1 MDGSQQQERQ
11 PRRRAE
17 PEPMD
22 DDDDYVPSD
31 ESSMEEGETDVMD
44 RLRIK
49 RYQVVGARPQFQ
61 VVRKT
66 TIREEGPRLPAL
78 FRVEYR
84 GGRIIEGTL
93 AFINRDLGDR
103 IAAITDG
110 LIRDQ
115 TINWEPVLQKIRL
128 QMQQQQQQQNGH

>member
-1 MDGSQQQERQ
+1 MNNGFIQQQGM
-11 PRRRAE
+11 PAGNN
-17 PEPMD
+17 D
-22 DDDDYVPSD
+22 DDNDNFSSSSDDAFSTDNERGEED
-31 ESSMEEGETDVMD
+31 ELRSMVFG
-44 RLRIK
+44 R
-49 RYQVVGARPQFQ
+49 VGARPQFQ

-128 QMQQQQQQQNGH
+128 QMQQQQQQHNGH